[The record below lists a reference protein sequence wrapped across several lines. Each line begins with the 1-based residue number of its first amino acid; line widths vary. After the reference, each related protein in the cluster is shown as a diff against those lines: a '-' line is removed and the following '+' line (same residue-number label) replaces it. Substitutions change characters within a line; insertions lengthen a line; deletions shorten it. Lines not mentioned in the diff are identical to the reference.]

1 MMRFWILDIWLLPD
15 GLVLSLIITECASDE
30 SLENNDRFRRR
41 ASSLLLSCGPAE
53 ATKRVNIPLL
63 SFHGKGSHLGGS
75 TGSRFIN
82 EAFEGQIKGQ
92 PRL

>member
-1 MMRFWILDIWLLPD
+1 MRFWILDIRLLPD
-15 GLVLSLIITECASDE
+15 GLVLSLIITECASE
-30 SLENNDRFRRR
+30 SLENNNRFRRR
-41 ASSLLLSCGPAE
+41 ALSSCGPAE

-63 SFHGKGSHLGGS
+63 SFQGKGSHLGGS